1 MAEVAQTT
9 ISSATV
15 AEKSDN
21 SLTFTGTQ
29 RNFATGVAMLLGGS
43 MAFTMGMTDVFF
55 AEAVAWTFVAWGLLF
70 IYNNLIEIYQTY
82 KVTDDALIIDT
93 PWRPVERHKEF
104 DWAHLHR
111 VDVIVKRNEP
121 KPEDIMMHVY
131 HTPEGE
137 TVLDREDRRF
147 DPVLAQLIIE
157 RAKLKATD
165 ATISTDLSKLPPVKG
180 HYVWNMS
187 GKSPLA
193 G

>member
-9 ISSATV
+9 ISEAAGSENT
-15 AEKSDN
+15 DN
-21 SLTFTGTQ
+21 AIVFTGTQ
-29 RNFATGVAMLLGGS
+29 RNLAVGVALLVAGA

-55 AEAVAWTFVAWGLLF
+55 ANAVAWTFVAWGVLF
-70 IYNNLIEIYQTY
+70 IYNALIEMYQTY

-93 PWRPVERHKEF
+93 PWRPVERHNVF

-121 KPEDIMMHVY
+121 KPEDIMMQIY
-131 HTPEGE
+131 HTPAGE

-147 DPVLAQLIIE
+147 DADLAQLIID
-157 RAKLKATD
+157 RAKLKSTD
-165 ATISTDLSKLPPVKG
+165 AALSTDMSQLPKVKG
-180 HYVWNMS
+180 HYVWNQS

>member
-111 VDVIVKRNEP
+111 VDMI
-121 KPEDIMMHVY
+121 
-131 HTPEGE
+131 EGE

-147 DPVLAQLIIE
+147 DPVLAQLIID

-165 ATISTDLSKLPPVKG
+165 ATLSTDLSKLPNVKG